1 MHIYHCFFLDKDEHI
16 RFTEIIEADALGEA
30 VDKVQVILREWPQYR
45 TAEIWEGGRRLYR
58 VDEPV

>member
-30 VDKVQVILREWPQYR
+30 VDKVQATLREWPQYR
-45 TAEIWEGGRRLYR
+45 TAEIWEGGRRLYL
-58 VDEPV
+58 DESV